1 VLLFADS
8 DMLTDRLWVQ
18 RQPFFGQDIVSAFGD
33 NGSLAVNAV
42 DNMMGN
48 RDLISIRTR
57 ANSARPFGRVDE
69 LRVEAER
76 AYRATEERLQREL
89 DETERRLNELQ
100 AAKGEGDMMVISDE
114 QQAEIQR
121 FMDRRLE
128 IRKELRQVQHDLQR
142 DIQGLGTRLK
152 IINIALVPALVL
164 VVALIYDV
172 RRRRRQDKFA
182 GHPVPKEAD
191 AA

>member
-1 VLLFADS
+1 
-8 DMLTDRLWVQ
+8 
-18 RQPFFGQDIVSAFGD
+18 
-33 NGSLAVNAV
+33 
-42 DNMMGN
+42 MGN

-69 LRVEAER
+69 LRVAAER
-76 AYRATEERLQREL
+76 TYRATEERLQLEL

-100 AAKGEGDMMVISDE
+100 AAKGEGELMVVSDE

-172 RRRRRQDKFA
+172 RRRRRQDSFA
-182 GHPVPKEAD
+182 GQPAPKEAD
-191 AA
+191 AG